1 MNLGEIQLD
10 FNYYKRNS
18 LNIRFFSK
26 YLINAK
32 CKNILIIPQNQIKK
46 VYPNPSHEGVNSR
59 ITFGCWH
66 PRKNK
71 QPVKAC
77 DHTEV
82 EGSFS
87 YCRKTS
93 PLLPFSAL
101 SVRRGG

>member
-66 PRKNK
+66 PRKNVVLPSIK
-71 QPVKAC
+71 IIPAFIFFYPDRVIASSQHAVIPANL
-77 DHTEV
+77 
-82 EGSFS
+82 GS
-87 YCRKTS
+87 
-93 PLLPFSAL
+93 
-101 SVRRGG
+101 